1 MLYSILFSVCG
12 THVVLPLSGG
22 GGQPEA
28 FHQPVASSATA
39 RWFAPVTLCLALA
52 RLPPTRYFTSRF
64 YSSLPP
70 DCDPIHHLGSLSPRR
85 STGRRLA
92 AGPARLPSACLLRS
106 THHRQH
112 SCCST
117 SRPSLAT
124 TLCTAY
130 VCPTNVLRYTAIKDY
145 GKSSVLAKGRTK
157 QDVR

>member
-52 RLPPTRYFTSRF
+52 RLPPTRYFTSSF

-70 DCDPIHHLGSLSPRR
+70 DCDPVHHLASLSPRR

-92 AGPARLPSACLLRS
+92 AGPARLPSASLLRS
-106 THHRQH
+106 TPP
-112 SCCST
+112 SFT
-117 SRPSLAT
+117 SMLFCHAPESSHYALYC
-124 TLCTAY
+124 LFLSN
-130 VCPTNVLRYTAIKDY
+130 NVLRYTIN
-145 GKSSVLAKGRTK
+145 KGLW
-157 QDVR
+157 QVIGDS